1 VTGGRGGATQL
12 EVRGLV
18 KEYNLG
24 STLRRQPFRAVD
36 DVSFTLTSGQTVALV
51 GESGSG
57 KSTIARMLA
66 RLTRPTA
73 GTIALGGERV
83 SQRPRAVRRY
93 RGDVQMVF
101 QDPFSSLNPSHTVG
115 YHLRRPLRLHGVVHD
130 RASERAEV
138 LSLLRRVSLNP
149 AEQYVDKYPYELSGG
164 QRQRVAIARALAPRP
179 RVLLADEPVSML
191 DVSIRLEILNL
202 IDRLKSEDDLA
213 VLYITHDLATARH
226 FSTEILVLYRGA
238 VVERGSSDD
247 VILDPAHPYTSL
259 LASAAPDPRGRRE
272 LLPLDAVGSTEAAEA
287 ARVPAGSATTGCRFA
302 PRCPYAAEICA
313 EDPPPFPVQVDETV
327 TGAPGGRPVALVD
340 SQHLARCWLHDPEGR
355 HPGRSSVAVSR

>member
-1 VTGGRGGATQL
+1 MSQREQPTRL

-18 KEYNLG
+18 KEYNTG
-24 STLRRQPFRAVD
+24 STVRRQVLRAVD
-36 DVSFTLTSGQTVALV
+36 DVSFTLVSGRTVALV

-73 GTIALGGERV
+73 GVIELDGAPV
-83 SQRPRAVRRY
+83 SPRARAVRRY

-115 YHLRRPLRLHGVVHD
+115 YHLRRPLRLHGVV
-130 RASERAEV
+130 RSRAEERPAV
-138 LSLLRRVSLNP
+138 LALLRRVSLNP
-149 AEQYVDKYPYELSGG
+149 PEQYVDKYPYELSGG

-191 DVSIRLEILNL
+191 DVSVRLEILNL
-202 IDRLKSEDDLA
+202 IDRLKSEDNLA

-226 FSTEILVLYRGA
+226 FSTEILVMYRGA
-238 VVERGSSDD
+238 VVERGASDQ

-259 LASAAPDPRGRRE
+259 LASAAPDPLGRRE
-272 LLPLDAVGSTEAAEA
+272 LLPPQAAGGAEATEAAEA
-287 ARVPAGSATTGCRFA
+287 ARQPTGAAPAGCRFA
-302 PRCPYAAEICA
+302 PRCPYAAAICA
-313 EDPPPFPVQVDETV
+313 DDPPAFGVRADGHAGP
-327 TGAPGGRPVALVD
+327 
-340 SQHLARCWLHDPEGR
+340 HLASCWLHDPEGR
-355 HPGRSSVAVSR
+355 HPGRSAATVSR